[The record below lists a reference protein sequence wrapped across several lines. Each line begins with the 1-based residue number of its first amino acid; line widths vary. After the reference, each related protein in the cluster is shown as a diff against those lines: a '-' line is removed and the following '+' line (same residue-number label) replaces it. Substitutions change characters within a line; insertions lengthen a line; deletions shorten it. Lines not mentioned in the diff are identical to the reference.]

1 MTREQYST
9 SSAGSTLR
17 RQCAPVRRWARMTLN
32 RGEKKWL
39 AAHAPLPEK
48 VTDRPNRRLWCPSTL
63 RLSDGVVSCVALRR
77 PNGARVGRVQHLRPG
92 ASPLLCHGRPVTD
105 SMLSLISLKSHSTSA
120 KMARANECAC
130 MRSPLHSFP
139 PLTSPPRLAPLN
151 LLLPPQSLGHSARPL
166 ARHPEPRGCR
176 TCRPKLDATL
186 GAQGGEARHR
196 CAPTH
201 LSPTRPFLPLP
212 TCLAAAVARPLAWS
226 LATQSRMAAEPR

>member
-17 RQCAPVRRWARMTLN
+17 RQCAPVRLWARMTLN

-39 AAHAPLPEK
+39 VSHAPLPEK

-130 MRSPLHSFP
+130 MRSPLQSFP
-139 PLTSPPRLAPLN
+139 PPP
-151 LLLPPQSLGHSARPL
+151 ARP
-166 ARHPEPRGCR
+166 A
-176 TCRPKLDATL
+176 
-186 GAQGGEARHR
+186 
-196 CAPTH
+196 
-201 LSPTRPFLPLP
+201 LPLSA
-212 TCLAAAVARPLAWS
+212 LAAAVARPLRSATRSPPRAAWLPNLSPKARCDSRCPRRRGPAS
-226 LATQSRMAAEPR
+226 LRSHPPLTNPPLSAPPNLSRCRSRSATRSVACHPPRAAWLAAHW